1 MMTVLCADILRVG
14 PLRVQRGAECPDVWQ
29 QLLQWIEEARHI
41 SESEES
47 ASSDSESDDAESEGV

>member
-29 QLLQWIEEARHI
+29 QLLQWIEEARHV
-41 SESEES
+41 
-47 ASSDSESDDAESEGV
+47 SESD